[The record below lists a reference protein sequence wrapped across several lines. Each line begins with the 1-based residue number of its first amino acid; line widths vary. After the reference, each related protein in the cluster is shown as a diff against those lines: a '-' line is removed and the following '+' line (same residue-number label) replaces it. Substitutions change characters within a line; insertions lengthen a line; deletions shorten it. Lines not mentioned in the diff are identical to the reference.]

1 MDKGFWS
8 PQNTGSMMIA
18 QEVRKDMT
26 KSKKVKHKLYT
37 VYTMP
42 NHEDILEWVNCVV
55 KKHPYFLIMR

>member
-1 MDKGFWS
+1 
-8 PQNTGSMMIA
+8 MMIA

-37 VYTMP
+37 VYTTP